1 MAKRARMTVDD
12 VVQQCVD
19 SDDNYAVCDYDPD
32 EPVMLGSDDKFSDF
46 EGDESDEDIDE
57 GLDTMHIPAAQV
69 IPALLG
75 IKSRHGAPPS
85 SG

>member
-19 SDDNYAVCDYDPD
+19 SNDYAECDYDPD
-32 EPVMLGSDDKFSDF
+32 EPVMEGSNDEFSDF
-46 EGDESDEDIDE
+46 EWDESDEDIDK
-57 GLDTMHIPAAQV
+57 GDLDTMHTPAAQV
-69 IPALLG
+69 PPALLE
-75 IKSRHGAPPS
+75 IKSWHGAPPS